1 MVASMLCA
9 APTDA
14 AGWVASL
21 QIRKGYVMNF
31 AKRCLLVLI
40 VINIGTSILHY
51 VDNILFFHTYPEP
64 HWINPQ
70 IIDAFWF
77 VMTPFAVLGY
87 VLYSKGLRRYS
98 YLCLY
103 LYALMSLLVLGHY
116 RYGSMWEMS
125 IKINL
130 LIFME
135 AIAAV
140 ALIAYSMWLQLRAE
154 ESYKA

>member
-1 MVASMLCA
+1 
-9 APTDA
+9 
-14 AGWVASL
+14 
-21 QIRKGYVMNF
+21 MNF
-31 AKRCLLVLI
+31 AKRWLLVLL
-40 VINIGTSILHY
+40 VINIATSILHY

-64 HWINPQ
+64 RWINPQ

-77 VMTPFAVLGY
+77 VMTPFALLGY
-87 VLYSKGLRRYS
+87 ALYSKGSRRHS

-125 IKINL
+125 MKINL
-130 LIFME
+130 LIISE

-140 ALIAYSMWLQLRAE
+140 ALIAYTMWLQLRAE
-154 ESYKA
+154 ESYEA